1 MCGVAGYSVDAAS
14 GLNRTLAAQALLAGI
29 AERGSDAVGYAVRTP
44 DGPLEIVKRRAAASA
59 LLDDISLPEVAAQV
73 LLHVRDYTKGHPS
86 IAANNHPIRHGAVV
100 GVHNGIILNDEEL
113 IVEHGI
119 VRAQPDMS
127 VDSEVIFALAES
139 SRSDPRALEQ
149 LRGSMAAAWLDERDP
164 HAFYLARGV
173 GRPLWIGEGRHELA
187 FASTKAALEVM
198 ERYTKTR
205 LRKHEVAEGTL
216 LRVEAGRVVKS
227 QRFKPSRSYEESS
240 LPAVRAPQEG
250 VHCLKRLAVLA
261 SLTA

>member
-29 AERGSDAVGYAVRTP
+29 AERGSDAVGYAMRTA
-44 DGPLEIVKRRAAASA
+44 DGPLEVVKRRAAASA
-59 LLDDISLPEVAAQV
+59 LIDDISLPEGAAQV

-86 IAANNHPIRHGAVV
+86 ITANNHPVRHGSVV

-113 IVEHGI
+113 IVEHEI
-119 VRAQPDMS
+119 VRAHPEMT
-127 VDSEVIFALAES
+127 VDSEVIFALAEAS
-139 SRSDPRALEQ
+139 HSDPRALEQ
-149 LRGSMAAAWLDERDP
+149 LRGSMAAAWIDERDP
-164 HAFYLARGV
+164 HAFHLARGV

-198 ERYTKTR
+198 ERYTRTR
-205 LRKHEVAEGTL
+205 LRKHELGEGTL
-216 LRVEAGRVVKS
+216 MRVEAGRVVS
-227 QRFKPSRSYEESS
+227 CERFKPSRSYQESS

-250 VHCLKRLAVLA
+250 AHCLRRLAVLA
-261 SLTA
+261 ALAA

>member
-1 MCGVAGYSVDAAS
+1 MCGVAGYSVDAGS

-29 AERGSDAVGYAVRTP
+29 AERGSDAVGYAVRAA
-44 DGPLEIVKRRAAASA
+44 DGPLEIVKRRAAASS
-59 LLDDISLPEVAAQV
+59 LLDDISLPEGAEQV

-86 IAANNHPIRHGAVV
+86 IAANNHPVRHGSVV
-100 GVHNGIILNDEEL
+100 GIHNGIILNDEEL

-127 VDSEVIFALAES
+127 VDSEVIFALAEL

-149 LRGSMAAAWLDERDP
+149 LHGSMAAAWIDERDP
-164 HAFYLARGV
+164 AGFYLARGV

-198 ERYTKTR
+198 ERYTRTR

-227 QRFKPSRSYEESS
+227 QRFKPARFHEENA

-250 VHCLKRLAVLA
+250 AHCLSRLAMLA
-261 SLTA
+261 SLAA

>member
-1 MCGVAGYSVDAAS
+1 MCGVAGYSVDTAS
-14 GLNRTLAAQALLAGI
+14 GLKRTLAAQALLAGI

-59 LLDDISLPEVAAQV
+59 LLDDISLPESAAHV

-86 IAANNHPIRHGAVV
+86 IAANNHPVRHGSVV
-100 GVHNGIILNDEEL
+100 GIHNGIILNDEEL
-113 IVEHGI
+113 IEEHGI

-127 VDSEVIFALAES
+127 VDSEVIFALAETS
-139 SRSDPRALEQ
+139 HSDPAALEQ
-149 LRGSMAAAWLDERDP
+149 LRGSMAAAWIDERDP
-164 HAFYLARGV
+164 HAFHLVRGV

-198 ERYTKTR
+198 ERYTRTR

-227 QRFKPSRSYEESS
+227 HRFNPSRSYEESS

-250 VHCLKRLAVLA
+250 AHCLRRLAVLA
-261 SLTA
+261 SLAA